1 MVTQFQAGSVTLS
14 AGAASD
20 VGTTRAHNEDSY
32 LCEAPLFL
40 VADGM
45 GGYAAGEVA
54 SAMVVDEFRQLVGT
68 ETVAVQ
74 QMRDAFDRASQRVD
88 ALAGETEGAGTTLTG
103 VGVAS
108 VGGVGYWVVINVG
121 DSRTYRYD
129 GTSLEQ
135 VSVDHSVVQEL
146 VDAGELT
153 PQQARRDA
161 RRNMVTRAIGA
172 GAPGE
177 PDFWMVP
184 VESGDRVVVCSDG
197 LSGEL
202 DDAKIAAALAQADG
216 AQQAADDLVRQAVA
230 AGARDNVTVIVI
242 NAEHVGSSHELG
254 AAGDTVPR
262 AGAPAGSGT

>member
-1 MVTQFQAGSVTLS
+1 MGATHHAGPVTLS

-54 SAMVVDEFRQLVGT
+54 SAMVVDEFRPLAGA
-68 ETVAVQ
+68 ETVAVE
-74 QMRDAFDRASQRVD
+74 QMREAFDRASARVD

-103 VGVAS
+103 VGLAS
-108 VGGVGYWVVINVG
+108 VGGVGYWVVVNVG

-129 GTSLEQ
+129 GARLEQ
-135 VSVDHSVVQEL
+135 ISVDHSVVQEL
-146 VDAGELT
+146 IEAGELT
-153 PQQARRDA
+153 AQQARGDS

-184 VESGDRVVVCSDG
+184 VETGDRVVVCSDG

-202 DDAKIAAALAQADG
+202 EDEVIEATLARVAG
-216 AQQAADDLVRQAVA
+216 AQEAADDLVRQALE
-230 AGARDNVTVIVI
+230 AGARDNVTVIVV
-242 NAEHVGSSHELG
+242 NAEHVGSSDEHAPG
-254 AAGDTVPR
+254 ADTVPR
-262 AGAPAGSGT
+262 ADAPAEGAS